1 MEASI
6 IQVNVMEKKE
16 ATMARFVNGLNFRH
30 SKLSGPAVSCG
41 VRKHD
46 TYGYNKGG
54 TITKLKDSI

>member
-1 MEASI
+1 MEASL
-6 IQVNVMEKKE
+6 IQVNVMEEKE

-30 SKLSGPAVSCG
+30 SKLSGVAASCG

-46 TYGYNKGG
+46 TYGYKGG